1 MSAGVSSR
9 ARVGAG
15 VEDTAGVKDTAG
27 VEDTAGTGTGTGGS
41 AGVLIFVFGGA
52 APVGCGAV
60 GSS

>member
-1 MSAGVSSR
+1 MMSAGVSSR
-9 ARVGAG
+9 ARVGPG
-15 VEDTAGVKDTAG
+15 VGDTAGA
-27 VEDTAGTGTGTGGS
+27 EDTAGTGTGTGGS